1 MDRIS
6 SVKGLNFNWI
16 TYIDLCSNSAFQAQ
30 SASYMLW
37 SVGLIFLIEL
47 RYTDPSGM
55 LGKFFWSF
63 ELQMHG
69 LSPQQTIL
77 RIEAAY

>member
-6 SVKGLNFNWI
+6 FVKGLNFNWI
-16 TYIDLCSNSAFQAQ
+16 IYIDLCSNSAFQAQ

-55 LGKFFWSF
+55 LGNVFLKFWTAN
-63 ELQMHG
+63 G
-69 LSPQQTIL
+69 LSPEQTIL